1 MIENNNIERMKKL
14 IEEKKNGNANKQ
26 NFAGDSHKGKIQG
39 KRKAF
44 KTHKQGGLFDK

>member
-1 MIENNNIERMKKL
+1 MIDNSSIERMKKL
-14 IEEKKNGNANKQ
+14 IEEKKNINSNKQ
-26 NFAGDSHKGKIQG
+26 NFVGDSHKGKIQG